1 MKVTL
6 FWLIRHLMHGMSI
19 TNEPPYGCSPLK
31 KSFIF
36 LDLGLDIIGRKL
48 FIPDPCRGDYTDA
61 PDDQE

>member
-36 LDLGLDIIGRKL
+36 LDLGLDIIGRKNSI
-48 FIPDPCRGDYTDA
+48 FTFKVITAFD
-61 PDDQE
+61 